1 MAAGYL
7 ELFIEQGDS
16 FAADI
21 TLDSINGS
29 PFDLSNYSIKSDIR
43 KSHWS
48 ANTTL
53 SFSSS
58 ISGNGSTGIITLS
71 LDAAN
76 TQLLISSRYVYD
88 VFLTNNSNNDRS
100 KVLEGVIYVD
110 PSVTKF

>member
-1 MAAGYL
+1 MSAGYL

-16 FAADI
+16 FTADI

-29 PFDLSNYSIKSDIR
+29 PFNLSNYSIKSDIR

-48 ANTTL
+48 ANTTI
-53 SFSSS
+53 SFNSS
-58 ISGNGSTGIITLS
+58 IAGNGTTGIVTLT

-76 TQLLISSRYVYD
+76 TQLLTASKYVYD

-100 KVLEGVIYVD
+100 KVLEGIIYVD
-110 PSVTKF
+110 PSVTKI